1 MLSRFLKR
9 IFDLVFALLA
19 AILLAPV
26 FLLAALMVKLFSPEA
41 PVLFKQRR
49 IGHKNRPFIIY
60 KLRSMSDQRDENGV
74 LLPDEQ
80 RLKPWGKILRASN
93 LDELPQIYHIILGQM
108 SWIGPRP
115 LLPQEMQ
122 VMLPEE
128 QELRQSMPPG
138 ISGWEA
144 VNEGKSQ
151 NRRQMAEF
159 DLYYVRNWS
168 LLFDL
173 KIFFKTLFIVL
184 LKLRPAD
191 ALRAPKLSA
200 QEIIS
205 ADSEP
210 VTPPDP

>member
-1 MLSRFLKR
+1 
-9 IFDLVFALLA
+9 
-19 AILLAPV
+19 
-26 FLLAALMVKLFSPEA
+26 
-41 PVLFKQRR
+41 
-49 IGHKNRPFIIY
+49 
-60 KLRSMSDQRDENGV
+60 
-74 LLPDEQ
+74 
-80 RLKPWGKILRASN
+80 
-93 LDELPQIYHIILGQM
+93 
-108 SWIGPRP
+108 
-115 LLPQEMQ
+115 
-122 VMLPEE
+122 
-128 QELRQSMPPG
+128 
-138 ISGWEA
+138 
-144 VNEGKSQ
+144 
-151 NRRQMAEF
+151 MAEF